1 MQSDGS
7 TGANLIWAFGTTNP
21 NSNAADA
28 TLEQHIESAA
38 TTLDLS
44 QPISSGNGTA
54 DPASDPNASSGA
66 SSQPLLPFQKM
77 IVAHALLCTIGFL
90 ILLPAGALLARYAR
104 TFTSGWFQGHW
115 VFQFGLGMGRP
126 LRVSCGR
133 MLMMTGCAS
142 CVFQRPLS

>member
-7 TGANLIWAFGTTNP
+7 TRANLIWAFGTTNP

-28 TLEQHIESAA
+28 NLEQHIESAA

-77 IVAHALLCTIGFL
+77 IVAHAILCTVGFL

-104 TFTSGWFQGHW
+104 TFTGAWFKGHW
-115 VFQFGLGMGRP
+115 IFQFALGMAMIV
-126 LRVSCGR
+126 RVSGR
-133 MLMMTGCAS
+133 HALINGR
-142 CVFQRPLS
+142 VFPLQPALSS